1 MSAETVAS
9 RESSRSK
16 RKVILDAAI
25 DHFGEVGFE
34 HTKWATVADEVGIGQ
49 TALYHYF
56 ESKSHCLLTI
66 MRMQLDQSLT
76 RFREVTSGL
85 SDATKALEA
94 GIAAAYEATPRE
106 ALQRRILHSHMDLL
120 ATPRQ
125 SEREEAERQQSR
137 QLVEE
142 IEAEWTALIRRGI
155 NEGAFVRRDA
165 KVTARLVLGLVVSV
179 WDWYREGGS
188 MSLDKITDVVTDA
201 CLRIVGVAPSR
212 TPARKTRKR

>member
-1 MSAETVAS
+1 MSTATATG

-76 RFREVTSGL
+76 RFREVTSGV
-85 SDATKALEA
+85 SDAPRPSRPAL
-94 GIAAAYEATPRE
+94 PRRTRP
-106 ALQRRILHSHMDLL
+106 RRGRRCSGESCTTTWTCSPHPDS
-120 ATPRQ
+120 P
-125 SEREEAERQQSR
+125 SERKRSGSNVATSSRTSR
-137 QLVEE
+137 QNGP
-142 IEAEWTALIRRGI
+142 R
-155 NEGAFVRRDA
+155 
-165 KVTARLVLGLVVSV
+165 
-179 WDWYREGGS
+179 
-188 MSLDKITDVVTDA
+188 
-201 CLRIVGVAPSR
+201 
-212 TPARKTRKR
+212 